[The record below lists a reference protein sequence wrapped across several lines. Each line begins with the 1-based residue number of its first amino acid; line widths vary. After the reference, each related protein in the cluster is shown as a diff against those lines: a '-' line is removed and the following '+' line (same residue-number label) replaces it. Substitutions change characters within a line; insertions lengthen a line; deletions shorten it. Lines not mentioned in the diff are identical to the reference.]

1 MEDAAG
7 PLTGGKVVYGFRQ
20 SFVSPVFFFLSTV
33 LIVLIVFSVL
43 VIISTP
49 TKRKR
54 NVLSSVKVKEFL
66 LLCKEMANFDFLI
79 KRHICLCKFKLGR

>member
-20 SFVSPVFFFLSTV
+20 SFVSPVFFLST
-33 LIVLIVFSVL
+33 VLIVFSVL

-79 KRHICLCKFKLGR
+79 KRHICLCKFKLGK

>member
-20 SFVSPVFFFLSTV
+20 SFVSPVFFFLST
-33 LIVLIVFSVL
+33 VLIVFSVL

-66 LLCKEMANFDFLI
+66 LLCKEMANFDFLV
-79 KRHICLCKFKLGR
+79 KRHICLCKFKLGK

>member
-1 MEDAAG
+1 MVFANLSF
-7 PLTGGKVVYGFRQ
+7 PL
-20 SFVSPVFFFLSTV
+20 FFFLSTV
-33 LIVLIVFSVL
+33 LIGFSVL

-66 LLCKEMANFDFLI
+66 LLCKE
-79 KRHICLCKFKLGR
+79 KGKF

>member
-20 SFVSPVFFFLSTV
+20 SFVSPVFLVFLST
-33 LIVLIVFSVL
+33 VLIVFSVL
-43 VIISTP
+43 VIISAP

-54 NVLSSVKVKEFL
+54 NVLSSVNVKEFL

-79 KRHICLCKFKLGR
+79 KRHICLCKFKLGK

>member
-1 MEDAAG
+1 MVFANLSF
-7 PLTGGKVVYGFRQ
+7 PL
-20 SFVSPVFFFLSTV
+20 FFFLSTV
-33 LIVLIVFSVL
+33 LIGFSVL

-79 KRHICLCKFKLGR
+79 KRHICLCKFKLGK

>member
-20 SFVSPVFFFLSTV
+20 SFVSPVFFFLST
-33 LIVLIVFSVL
+33 VLIVFSVL

-79 KRHICLCKFKLGR
+79 KRHICLCKFKLGK

>member
-1 MEDAAG
+1 MKDAAG

-20 SFVSPVFFFLSTV
+20 SFVSLVFFLST
-33 LIVLIVFSVL
+33 VLIVFSVL

-79 KRHICLCKFKLGR
+79 KRHICLCKFKLGK

>member
-20 SFVSPVFFFLSTV
+20 SFVSPVFFLSTV
-33 LIVLIVFSVL
+33 LIGFSVL

-79 KRHICLCKFKLGR
+79 KRHICLCKFKLGK

>member
-7 PLTGGKVVYGFRQ
+7 SLTGGKVVYGFRQ
-20 SFVSPVFFFLSTV
+20 SFVSPVFFFLST
-33 LIVLIVFSVL
+33 VLIVFSVL

-79 KRHICLCKFKLGR
+79 KRHICLCKFKLGK

>member
-1 MEDAAG
+1 MVFANLSF
-7 PLTGGKVVYGFRQ
+7 PLF
-20 SFVSPVFFFLSTV
+20 FFFLST
-33 LIVLIVFSVL
+33 VLIVFSVL

-79 KRHICLCKFKLGR
+79 KRHICLCKFKLGK

>member
-7 PLTGGKVVYGFRQ
+7 SLTGGKVVYGFRQ
-20 SFVSPVFFFLSTV
+20 SFVSPVFFLSTV
-33 LIVLIVFSVL
+33 LIGFSVL

-79 KRHICLCKFKLGR
+79 KRHICLCKFKLGK